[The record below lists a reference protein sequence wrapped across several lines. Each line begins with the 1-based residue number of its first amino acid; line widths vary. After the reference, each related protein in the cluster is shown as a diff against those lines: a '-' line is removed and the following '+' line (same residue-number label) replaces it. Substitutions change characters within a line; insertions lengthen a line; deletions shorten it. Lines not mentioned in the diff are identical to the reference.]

1 MIAFM
6 HRMRRYWKI
15 ATVVGRRQNM
25 VMEIA
30 AIGDFTAIA
39 NCTDVRT
46 KIPTAGMA
54 CKMPDITV
62 SSCGGISV
70 RR

>member
-1 MIAFM
+1 
-6 HRMRRYWKI
+6 
-15 ATVVGRRQNM
+15 M

-46 KIPTAGMA
+46 KIPTAGIA
-54 CKMPDITV
+54 CKMLDITV
-62 SSCGGISV
+62 LSCGGITSV